1 MDRLL
6 EFAANH
12 PALFIA
18 LGVIVVLFVL
28 NEVHGRVRGDR
39 RLSPTDAV
47 RLINHEDAVVVDV
60 RGAADFKRGH
70 ILHAR
75 NIPANRI
82 AEHEPELA
90 KFKERPVLC
99 YCALGS
105 TAPQAC
111 EELRKLGFTRS
122 YSLKGGINAW
132 QGANLPVTTR

>member
-6 EFAANH
+6 EFVGNH
-12 PALFIA
+12 PLLFVA
-18 LGVIVVLFVL
+18 LGVIIVLFIA
-28 NEVHGRVRGDR
+28 NEVHGRLKGDR

-47 RLINHEDAVVVDV
+47 RLINHEDAVVIDV

-75 NIPANRI
+75 HIPAGRI
-82 AEHEPELA
+82 AEHETELA
-90 KFKERPVLC
+90 RFKERPILC

-111 EELRKLGFTRS
+111 EELRKLGFMRS

-132 QGANLPVTTR
+132 QGASLPVTTR